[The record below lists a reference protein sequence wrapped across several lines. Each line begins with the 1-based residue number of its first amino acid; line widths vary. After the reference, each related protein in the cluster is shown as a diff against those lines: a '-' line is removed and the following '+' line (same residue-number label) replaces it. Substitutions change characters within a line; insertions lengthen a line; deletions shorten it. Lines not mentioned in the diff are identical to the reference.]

1 MSFKFFW
8 FIIYWS
14 KFIVLGTS
22 KREVAQLKSDTER
35 SEDEESEIDDLTADL
50 TKVRGKAQVEKR
62 KMKKRDFFDSKK
74 LKESNEKLIEVS

>member
-50 TKVRGKAQVEKR
+50 TKVRV
-62 KMKKRDFFDSKK
+62 
-74 LKESNEKLIEVS
+74 N